1 MATAWSFTPRT
12 AGYTK
17 DKGASKGSSTL
28 APAGDPPP
36 LKRID
41 TIICE

>member
-1 MATAWSFTPRT
+1 MATAWSFTP
-12 AGYTK
+12 K

-41 TIICE
+41 IIIC